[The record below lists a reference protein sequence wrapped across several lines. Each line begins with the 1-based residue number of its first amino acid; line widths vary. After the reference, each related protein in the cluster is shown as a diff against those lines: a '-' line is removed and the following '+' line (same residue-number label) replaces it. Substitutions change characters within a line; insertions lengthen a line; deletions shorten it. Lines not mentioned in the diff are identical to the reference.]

1 MPSPVQALHA
11 LTRDYPSSSLGYWV
25 NNFWAGRGK
34 DGLPD
39 WPPYIL
45 LPMAAWYAIAS
56 ERLAAGGELTVS
68 QAGEISRLAAIG
80 AWRYSQGIYRIAP
93 ELMTALLDSPPEGKI
108 PTDVLHRLPEWSI
121 YIETPGMRWREIP
134 QHGFW
139 AHLEWDPTDEHEEL
153 RLLLDTEG
161 GLLPY
166 PLHLGGDMDAALAG
180 FLAQAQKFGVV
191 DPHEDAAIRGEAKE
205 LSRLLSLV
213 LYLCSDAPEIDGG
226 APGKSPQHPRPTRIK
241 GGRKLFPAAGPTIW
255 HVGRETAATLRKST
269 PLPHSMTERTLRVHL
284 RRGHWHGYWTGP
296 KAKAGETPQKFSLRW
311 LYPLIAGGK
320 KRKRD
325 DDSGTEGEK

>member
-1 MPSPVQALHA
+1 MPTNPLRPQVALKA
-11 LTRDYPSSSLGYWV
+11 LTRDYPSLGHLL
-25 NNFWAGRGK
+25 NDFRDDRGK
-34 DGLPD
+34 DLPD

-45 LPMAAWYAIAS
+45 LPMAGWYAIAS

-68 QAGEISRLAAIG
+68 QAGEVSRLAAIG

-93 ELMTALLDSPPEGKI
+93 ELMTALLDSPPEGRI
-108 PTDVLHRLPEWSI
+108 PTDVLHRLPEWCV
-121 YIETPGMRWREIP
+121 YIETPGMRWRDIP
-134 QHGFW
+134 LHGFW

-161 GLLPY
+161 GLFPY
-166 PLHLGGDMDAALAG
+166 PLHLGGDMDAAIAC

-191 DPHEDAAIRGEAKE
+191 DPDEDAAIRGEANE

-213 LYLCSDAPEIDGG
+213 LYLCTDAPEIDGD

-241 GGRKLFPAAGPTIW
+241 GGWKLFPAVAPTIW
-255 HVGRETAATLRKST
+255 HVGRETASTLQKST
-269 PLPHSMTERTLRVHL
+269 PLHSMTERTLRAHL

-296 KAKAGETPQKFSLRW
+296 KASETPQKISLRW
-311 LYPLIAGGK
+311 LYPTIAGGK
-320 KRKRD
+320 KRQRD
-325 DDSGTEGEK
+325 DDSDTEGEK